1 MISRELRVLI
11 CSKCITSDCHGQVLA
26 GMNRG
31 ILNGDLVVSLRH
43 FRFRSAS
50 QRYSRKRSRCF
61 WPVSL
66 MFKFLLTVQA
76 MQTEVHDEKQLAI
89 LKDR

>member
-1 MISRELRVLI
+1 MYNLRLPWPSFSRNE
-11 CSKCITSDCHGQVLA
+11 S
-26 GMNRG
+26 G

-43 FRFRSAS
+43 FRFRSTS

-66 MFKFLLTVQA
+66 MFKFLLAVQA